1 MPTNHNVRTPITMA
15 EITSTRISSSPLL
28 MAFSSHMPIIACGSW
43 IPKST
48 NTKPL
53 STNESTR
60 HTLDDTIFMRAID
73 GPKSRLKNE

>member
-1 MPTNHNVRTPITMA
+1 MV
-15 EITSTRISSSPLL
+15 
-28 MAFSSHMPIIACGSW
+28 FSSHMPIIACGSW